1 MNATSLRS
9 PPTGQSGSSAPRTG
23 TGAGAEGIVNALGT
37 VTSVLPGGL
46 YSVDSDGRLLRCQRA
61 ASCLLR
67 PEIGDLV
74 LVSGP
79 LRPEIGDLVLVS
91 GPDANRLYLTAVAEQ
106 ADANTSRLDVSGDL
120 TLASERGSVRVESAA
135 ELSLKGGTSL
145 RMASE
150 KLEIDAAAAD
160 CSVSQLA
167 YRGEEVQVTA
177 LGIRVIGRVYEAIVD
192 RLVHLSK
199 TAFRMTDGIDQVR
212 AGHIDY
218 HAEEMARLHGKNT
231 VVTAQDLIKTDASQI
246 HMG

>member
-61 ASCLLR
+61 ASCL
-67 PEIGDLV
+67 
-74 LVSGP
+74 

>member
-9 PPTGQSGSSAPRTG
+9 PPTGQSGSSAPRAG
-23 TGAGAEGIVNALGT
+23 TGAGAEGVVNALGT

-61 ASCLLR
+61 ASCL
-67 PEIGDLV
+67 
-74 LVSGP
+74 

>member
-23 TGAGAEGIVNALGT
+23 TGAGAEGVVNALGT

-61 ASCLLR
+61 ASCL
-67 PEIGDLV
+67 
-74 LVSGP
+74 